1 MQWDQDT
8 ITKGYS
14 TNRKEML
21 EIKNKIEEKNFN
33 SIEEDDD
40 KATGSLTKSKM
51 RKLKDRK

>member
-1 MQWDQDT
+1 
-8 ITKGYS
+8 
-14 TNRKEML
+14 ML